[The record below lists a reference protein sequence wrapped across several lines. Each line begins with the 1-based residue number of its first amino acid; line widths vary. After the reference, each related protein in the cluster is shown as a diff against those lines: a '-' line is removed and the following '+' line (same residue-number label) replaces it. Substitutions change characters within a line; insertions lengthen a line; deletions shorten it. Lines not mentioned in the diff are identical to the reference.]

1 MTLTISRRLGLLVG
15 LAIIASCAA
24 IAMQLM
30 MMRSAMLDERKAAI
44 RGQVQAAASIVN
56 DLSAGVAKGQLSDT
70 EAQQRAKAALRAIRY
85 GNGDFLFVYSERADM
100 VAIGTM
106 PLEGKSM
113 WDAKDPTGF
122 YFARAMVDAAMRGG
136 GFTSYMFAR
145 PGQDTT
151 PYPKI
156 SYSLEVKPWNWIIS
170 TGVYVDD
177 LDAAFY
183 SAVRKV
189 MVWAA
194 LLIGALCVAAI
205 WLSRGLAKPLSAMT
219 ATMSELA
226 AGNLDVAIP
235 AAGRRDELGSMAK
248 AVEVFKDNA
257 TAQRKLESEQKETES
272 RTAAQR
278 KRDMVDLATKFE
290 RTVGGIVD
298 TVSSAS
304 NELEATATSLTRTAE
319 MTQQMSATVNSA
331 SEAASTNVQ
340 AVASATNQMT
350 ASIGE
355 IGRQV
360 QTSSKIAADA
370 VAQAEKTDARVNELS
385 TAANRIGDVVQLI
398 TAIAEQ
404 TNLLALNATIEAA
417 RAGEAGR
424 GFAVVAQ
431 EVKALAAQT
440 AKATGEISTQI
451 SGMQAATQDSVAAI
465 KEISGTIRQISEIA
479 AGIAAAVDQ
488 QGAATGNISRNIR
501 DAASGTAEVASSIT
515 KVTQGAHETG
525 SASSEMLAS
534 AKSLARE
541 SARLRDEVSGFLQS
555 IKAA

>member
-85 GNGDFLFVYSERADM
+85 GNGDFLFVYSEHADM

-205 WLSRGLAKPLSAMT
+205 WLSRGLVAK
-219 ATMSELA
+219 
-226 AGNLDVAIP
+226 
-235 AAGRRDELGSMAK
+235 
-248 AVEVFKDNA
+248 
-257 TAQRKLESEQKETES
+257 
-272 RTAAQR
+272 
-278 KRDMVDLATKFE
+278 
-290 RTVGGIVD
+290 
-298 TVSSAS
+298 
-304 NELEATATSLTRTAE
+304 
-319 MTQQMSATVNSA
+319 
-331 SEAASTNVQ
+331 
-340 AVASATNQMT
+340 
-350 ASIGE
+350 
-355 IGRQV
+355 
-360 QTSSKIAADA
+360 
-370 VAQAEKTDARVNELS
+370 
-385 TAANRIGDVVQLI
+385 
-398 TAIAEQ
+398 
-404 TNLLALNATIEAA
+404 
-417 RAGEAGR
+417 
-424 GFAVVAQ
+424 
-431 EVKALAAQT
+431 
-440 AKATGEISTQI
+440 
-451 SGMQAATQDSVAAI
+451 
-465 KEISGTIRQISEIA
+465 
-479 AGIAAAVDQ
+479 
-488 QGAATGNISRNIR
+488 
-501 DAASGTAEVASSIT
+501 
-515 KVTQGAHETG
+515 
-525 SASSEMLAS
+525 
-534 AKSLARE
+534 
-541 SARLRDEVSGFLQS
+541 
-555 IKAA
+555 